1 MNELLNRVF
10 DEYGLVICG
19 WSGTYDIAFIDALKR
34 ARSRYMIYWVSRGEP
49 SEAERSL
56 TSFIRGTSIEAEG
69 ADEFFTEL
77 LEKVEALETFGGNDP
92 LSAPVAEATA
102 KRYLEAPERD
112 IRLREFVSSIGRE
125 LRENLFREGR
135 FPLNWT
141 PETTDRAAERLGFA
155 QEMKKRILS
164 YERSCEVAV
173 GVIAAGGYYGK
184 EGQVGAFRE
193 LVELAVSSP
202 GPVESAHEVWK
213 RLKLYP
219 ALLLLYTGG
228 VAATAAEN
236 WPFLKMLLKDSLFA
250 NMYGTS
256 PLGLKVYPWAVDW
269 EKGLTNAA
277 LFNDVHFYEPM
288 AEWLCRT
295 LREPLEKYLPLDVR

>member
-1 MNELLNRVF
+1 
-10 DEYGLVICG
+10 
-19 WSGTYDIAFIDALKR
+19 
-34 ARSRYMIYWVSRGEP
+34 
-49 SEAERSL
+49 
-56 TSFIRGTSIEAEG
+56 
-69 ADEFFTEL
+69 
-77 LEKVEALETFGGNDP
+77 
-92 LSAPVAEATA
+92 
-102 KRYLEAPERD
+102 
-112 IRLREFVSSIGRE
+112 VSSIGRE

-135 FPLNWT
+135 FPLDWT
-141 PETTDRAAERLGFA
+141 PETTDRAAERLRFA

-250 NMYGTS
+250 DMYGTS

-269 EKGLTNAA
+269 DKGLTNAA

-288 AEWLCRT
+288 AEWLYRT
-295 LREPLEKYLPLDVR
+295 LREPLEKYLPLDVRYDIAFNKFEVLHALAYIDGQKKQVSDENDLLDLDWVPLGRFALVEKTGRGRDSTLTTMSREYDEQGPQWPPVKGVY